1 MAVFG
6 EKLIMKFNSIIWSK
20 EKPEKIIG
28 TKVRLGEFDGLG
40 QNPPELLVGNI
51 KSYENDK
58 YYIDFDEPAIIDGIK
73 ENYATVTARHLGH
86 PVSRISKRGILAVGG
101 KLESGKGFISLIAKK

>member
-6 EKLIMKFNSIIWSK
+6 EKLVMKFNAIIWSK

-28 TKVRLGEFDGLG
+28 LKVRLGEIDGLG
-40 QNPPELLVGNI
+40 PNPPEVLVGNI
-51 KSYENDK
+51 KSFEKEVYH
-58 YYIDFDEPAIIDGIK
+58 IVFDEPATIDGVK
-73 ENYATVTARHLGH
+73 ETYATVSARHLGH

>member
-1 MAVFG
+1 MALFG
-6 EKLIMKFNSIIWSK
+6 EKLITKFNSNLWSK

-40 QNPPELLVGNI
+40 PNPPEMLVGNI
-51 KSYENDK
+51 NSFEKDK
-58 YYIDFDEPAIIDGIK
+58 YHIDFDEPAIIDGIK
-73 ENYATVTARHLGH
+73 ENYATVSARHSGH

-101 KLESGKGFISLIAKK
+101 KFESGKGFISLIAKK